1 MNKLME
7 SQDKVER
14 VPVGKADSEDLP
26 GSVSAL
32 LDQYEE
38 VNQLSSHVEGHP
50 TE

>member
-1 MNKLME
+1 ME

-14 VPVGKADSEDLP
+14 VPVGNAGSEDLP

-38 VNQLSSHVEGHP
+38 VNQLSWHVEGHP